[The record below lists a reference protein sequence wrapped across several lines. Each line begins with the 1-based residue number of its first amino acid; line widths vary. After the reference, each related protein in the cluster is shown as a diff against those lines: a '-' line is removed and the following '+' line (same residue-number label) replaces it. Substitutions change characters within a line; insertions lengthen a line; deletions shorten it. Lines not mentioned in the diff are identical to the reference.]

1 MLNKMTREQ
10 VNTLDCLS
18 KKLQYADADPD
29 PQSLIKLTTEYNC
42 SGCANVHQCS
52 MFYHAIIKTCK

>member
-10 VNTLDCLS
+10 VNTLNCLS

-52 MFYHAIIKTCK
+52 MFY